1 MAHKKK
7 TIIRKKHKPGTA
19 PGTLAAP
26 DGAPAPQMQVIAYN
40 SSSLTEKKIAAPEE
54 IIPLLQEADV
64 VWVNVGGLGS
74 SALLEEFGRILNLH
88 MLALEDVLN
97 TNQRPKTEDYGD
109 HLFIVTRMAA
119 MRQGVLDVEQ
129 LSMFIG
135 RKFVLTFQET
145 PGDCFDPVRHRIR
158 SGQRLRLLH
167 SDYLG
172 YALIDAVIDGYY
184 PVLEHYGEKLYAL
197 EDEVIDRPR
206 QELIARIHD
215 AKRDLRI
222 LRHALWPMR
231 EMLNGFSAD
240 TDVVHE
246 ETRPYL
252 RDAHDHII
260 QVLDMLESYREM
272 ASGLLDI
279 YLSSNAN
286 RMNEIMKV
294 LTIIATIFMP
304 LSFIASIYGM
314 NFDTASP
321 LNMPELSWRY
331 GYLFALG
338 LMGTVAAGLMFYF
351 KKRGWLG
358 RNHPQKNREK

>member
-1 MAHKKK
+1 MTQSKKN
-7 TIIRKKHKPGTA
+7 IIRRKLKPGTA
-19 PGTLAAP
+19 PGTLTTP
-26 DGAPAPQMQVIAYN
+26 DGANAPRMHVMAYN
-40 SSSLTEKKIAAPEE
+40 ADGIVERAFAAPEE
-54 IIPLLQEADV
+54 IIPLMQTCDV
-64 VWVNVGGLGS
+64 TWVNVDGLGS

-97 TNQRPKTEDYGD
+97 THQRPKTEDYGD
-109 HLFIVTRMAA
+109 HLFIVTRMASMKQEA
-119 MRQGVLDVEQ
+119 LDIEQ
-129 LSMFIG
+129 VSMFVG

-145 PGDCFDPVRHRIR
+145 SGDCLDPVRHRIR
-158 SGQRLRLLH
+158 MGQRLRLLH
-167 SDYLG
+167 SDYLA

-184 PVLEHYGEKLYAL
+184 PVLEYYGEKLYAL
-197 EDEVIDRPR
+197 EDAVVTAPR
-206 QELIARIHD
+206 QELISRIHD
-215 AKRDLRI
+215 TKRDLRQ
-222 LRHALWPMR
+222 LRHSLWPMR

-240 TDVVHE
+240 ADVVHE

-304 LSFIASIYGM
+304 LSFIASLYGM
-314 NFDTASP
+314 NFDTSQP

-331 GYLFALG
+331 GYFFALG
-338 LMGTVAAGLMFYF
+338 LMAFVAAGFLYF
-351 KKRGWLG
+351 FRKRGWLG
-358 RNHPQKNREK
+358 DKKNREK